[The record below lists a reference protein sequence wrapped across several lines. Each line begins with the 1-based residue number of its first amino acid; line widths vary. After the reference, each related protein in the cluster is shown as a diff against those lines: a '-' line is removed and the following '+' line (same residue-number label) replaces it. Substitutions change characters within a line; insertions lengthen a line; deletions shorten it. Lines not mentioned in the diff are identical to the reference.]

1 MTKQDKTYTLEVSQ
15 NQLQQ
20 ISKACELVA
29 RLGLGQ
35 IFDIQKHLPFKKEN
49 VDWSKYHDAIDTFK
63 KEIGSELCHG
73 GNLGIHNSDVTES
86 TRILFDIHD
95 VARNRLS
102 WDRAIEEE
110 IVESREASR
119 DWAKMFEVSYDEPM
133 KYGNEPLIK
142 IIS

>member
-1 MTKQDKTYTLEVSQ
+1 METKTYTLEVSG

-35 IFDIQKHLPFKKEN
+35 ISDIQEHLPFKKED
-49 VDWSKYHDAIDTFK
+49 VDWSKYHDAIDKFR
-63 KEIGSELCHG
+63 KEIGSELCHEG
-73 GNLGIHNSDVTES
+73 YLGIRNSDVTES

-110 IVESREASR
+110 MVESRESSR
-119 DWAKMFEVSYDEPM
+119 DWTKMTGVHYDAPM
-133 KYGNEPLIK
+133 KYGNEPLIR